1 MAGYRVLAVCIS
13 YESLGNFLEFV
24 AICCIMNMQEE
35 GIVDCSCSES
45 TNTPLCY
52 TTALPLGMI
61 QRRTSMNIIGQ
72 SLKRVDA
79 YDKVTGKAK
88 YTQDL
93 LSEHALVAKVLHS
106 TIANGWVRDFD
117 LSEAWKVEGV
127 VDIVTCFEVPDIQ
140 FPTAGH
146 PWSTD
151 PKHQDIADRKLLN
164 ARVRCY
170 ADDIAAVIA
179 ENEIAAEEALKKIKV
194 VYEEYEPILSMQ
206 DAMKEGAVPIHEER
220 PNNIVVKSGY
230 EIGSFEEA
238 IKEEGLIKVVGDY
251 DTPIVSHCHI
261 ESANSFAYMESDK
274 IVVVS
279 STQIPHIVRRVCS
292 QALGVGFGKIRIIKP
307 YIGGGFGN
315 KQDALTEPLNAFLTT
330 RVGGRPVKLAYTR
343 EETFA
348 CTRTRHAMEFHIESY
363 LRKDGTFVGRS
374 IKAYSNQG
382 GYASHAHA
390 LVANAV
396 NGFRMMYPVGAIK
409 AEAYTVYTNMPTAGA
424 MRAYG
429 IPQIGFAL
437 EAHIDDIVKQTGLD
451 SIQIRKQNMM
461 KLGYV
466 DPITTITCHST
477 GLEEC
482 IDRGDAYL
490 SYTKK
495 RKEYENQDGPIR
507 KGVGMGIFCYK
518 TGVYPIS
525 LETSACRMILNQDGS
540 LQMQL
545 GATEIGQGADT
556 VFSMMAAQT
565 IGVSADK
572 VHVVS
577 KQDTDVTPYDTGAYA
592 SRQTYVSGMAVKK
605 TAESFKKK
613 ILDFAGFMLKKDP
626 WDLDIKDNNI
636 VHVNK
641 DEVLLTVADV
651 AIESCYSLTNS
662 THIAA
667 EESHHC
673 TDNTY
678 SFGVCFVEVEVDI
691 PLCEVKVLDIINIHD
706 SGKIINHQTARGQV
720 HGGMSMGLGYALY
733 EHLKFD
739 PKTGRMLNDNLLD
752 YKLMTAIDT
761 PNLHADFVET
771 EDPTGPY
778 GNKSLGEPPTIP
790 IAPAIRNA
798 VLNATGV
805 AINSIPLHPER
816 LFNAF
821 SEAKLIK

>member
-1 MAGYRVLAVCIS
+1 
-13 YESLGNFLEFV
+13 
-24 AICCIMNMQEE
+24 
-35 GIVDCSCSES
+35 
-45 TNTPLCY
+45 
-52 TTALPLGMI
+52 
-61 QRRTSMNIIGQ
+61 MNIIGQ

-88 YTQDL
+88 YTPDL
-93 LSEHALVAKVLHS
+93 VSEHALVAKVVHS
-106 TIANGWVRDFD
+106 TIANGWVKDFD

-127 VDIVTCFEVPDIQ
+127 VDIVTCFDVPDIQ

-179 ENEIAAEEALKKIKV
+179 EDEIAAEEAVRKIKV
-194 VYEEYEPILSMQ
+194 VYEEYAPILSME
-206 DAMKEGAVPIHEER
+206 DAMKDGAIPIHEER
-220 PNNIVVKSGY
+220 PNNIVVKSSY

-261 ESANSFAYMESDK
+261 ESVNSFAYMEQDK

-279 STQIPHIVRRVCS
+279 STQIPHIVRRICS

-330 RVGGRPVKLAYTR
+330 RVEGRPVSLSYSR

-348 CTRTRHAMEFHIESY
+348 CTRTRHAMQFHIESY
-363 LRKDGTFVGRS
+363 IRKDGTFAARS

-382 GYASHAHA
+382 AYASHAHA

-409 AEAYTVYTNMPTAGA
+409 SEAFTVYTNMATAGA

-437 EAHIDDIVKQTGLD
+437 ESHVDDIVKQTGLD
-451 SIQIRKQNMM
+451 SIKIRKQNMM

-466 DPITTITCHST
+466 DPITTITCHTT

-482 IDRGDAYL
+482 IDRGDTYL

-507 KGVGMGIFCYK
+507 KGVGMAIFCYK

-540 LQMQL
+540 LQMQI

-556 VFSMMAAQT
+556 VFAMMAAQT
-565 IGVSADK
+565 IGVTVDK

-613 ILDFAGFMLKKDP
+613 ILEFAGFMLKKDP

-641 DEVLLTVADV
+641 NDKLLSVGDV

-673 TDNTY
+673 SDNTY

-761 PNLHADFVET
+761 PTLHADFVET
-771 EDPTGPY
+771 DDPTGPY

-805 AINSIPLHPER
+805 AVNSIPLHPER

-821 SEAKLIK
+821 TDAGLIK

>member
-1 MAGYRVLAVCIS
+1 M
-13 YESLGNFLEFV
+13 
-24 AICCIMNMQEE
+24 
-35 GIVDCSCSES
+35 D
-45 TNTPLCY
+45 
-52 TTALPLGMI
+52 
-61 QRRTSMNIIGQ
+61 IIGT

-79 YDKVTGKAK
+79 FDKVTGKAK
-88 YTQDL
+88 YTDDL
-93 LSEHALVAKVLHS
+93 VSAHALIAKVLHS
-106 TIANGWVRDFD
+106 TIANGWVKEFD
-117 LSEAWKVEGV
+117 LSEAWKVKGV
-127 VDIVTCFEVPDIQ
+127 VDIVTCFDVPDIQ

-179 ENEIAAEEALKKIKV
+179 EDEIAAEEAVRKIKV
-194 VYEEYEPILSMQ
+194 TYEEYTPNLTVE
-206 DAMKEGAVPIHEER
+206 DAMKEGATVIHEER
-220 PNNIVVKSGY
+220 PNNIVVKSTY
-230 EIGSFEEA
+230 EIGKFEEA
-238 IKEEGLIKVVGDY
+238 IQEEGLIKVVGDY
-251 DTPIVSHCHI
+251 ETPVVSHCHI

-279 STQIPHIVRRVCS
+279 STQIPHIVRRVCA

-348 CTRTRHAMEFHIESY
+348 STRTRHAMQFHIESY
-363 LRKDGTFVGRS
+363 IRKDGSFAART

-409 AEAYTVYTNMPTAGA
+409 SEAYTVYTNLPTAGA

-437 EAHIDDIVKQTGLD
+437 EAHVDDIARQTGLD
-451 SIQIRKQNMM
+451 PIMLRKQNMM

-482 IDRGDAYL
+482 IDRGEKYL
-490 SYTKK
+490 DYSKK
-495 RKEYENQDGPIR
+495 RLAYANQSGPIR
-507 KGVGMGIFCYK
+507 KGVGMAIFCYK

-525 LETSACRMILNQDGS
+525 LETSACRMVLNQDGS
-540 LQMQL
+540 LQMQI

-556 VFSMMAAQT
+556 VFAMMAAQT
-565 IGVSADK
+565 IGVTVDK

-613 ILDFAGFMLKKDP
+613 ILEFAGFMLKKDP

-636 VHVNK
+636 VHTNK
-641 DEVLLTVADV
+641 DEKLLSVADV

-678 SFGVCFVEVEVDI
+678 SFGVCFTEVEVDI
-691 PLCEVKVLDIINIHD
+691 PMCQVKVLDIINVHD
-706 SGKIINHQTARGQV
+706 SGKIINMQTARGQV
-720 HGGMSMGLGYALY
+720 HGGMSMGLGYGLY

-739 PKTGRMLNDNLLD
+739 PKTGQMLNDNLLD

-761 PNLHADFVET
+761 PELHADFVET
-771 EDPTGPY
+771 DDPTGPY

-790 IAPAIRNA
+790 VAPAIRNA

-805 AINSIPLHPER
+805 AINAIPLHPQRMFE
-816 LFNAF
+816 AF
-821 SEAKLIK
+821 TEAALIK